1 MTDERGHARPPEG
14 GPETVA
20 EAEVD
25 EEFSEMEVD
34 APRVGIV
41 MGSKSDMAAMEAAA
55 KELEQ
60 RGIGHE
66 VRVMSAHRDPDVVA
80 DYARNARMRGLRV
93 IIAGAGLSAALPG
106 VVAAHTPLPV
116 IGVPL
121 TSSKSVAGGLD
132 ALLSIAQM
140 PPGVPVACVGV
151 DNARNAAV
159 LAARIL
165 DS

>member
-1 MTDERGHARPPEG
+1 MSDPTTQTELESALDGL
-14 GPETVA
+14 
-20 EAEVD
+20 
-25 EEFSEMEVD
+25 EVD

-41 MGSKSDMAAMEAAA
+41 MGSKSDMDAMQSAAE
-55 KELEQ
+55 ELSKQ
-60 RGIGHE
+60 GIRHE

-80 DYARNARMRGLRV
+80 DYAKNARMRGLRV

-106 VVAAHTPLPV
+106 VVAAHTDLPV
-116 IGVPL
+116 VGVPL

-165 DS
+165 SA